1 MISLSKI
8 KSFSPQQVFLIQGS
22 QEEAKNF
29 LSAEF
34 KKEFETFN
42 FLNVSQFKIQ
52 EAKWLAK
59 FATEGNGHKRVVV
72 IYFRVFSPE
81 AAEVLLKS
89 LEEPDRS
96 TLIIFITP
104 YVYLI
109 PATIRSRAHLISDSI
124 HEVEDFKIEK
134 QQILD
139 YIKNELSKESEE
151 EASTKKSLAIELLDN
166 LERQFRK
173 DLKKIKV
180 IYEAKRMILQSNLPI
195 KFVMDY
201 LVAMIF

>member
-22 QEEAKNF
+22 QEEAKDF
-29 LSAEF
+29 FSAEF
-34 KKEFETFN
+34 KKEFKAFN

-59 FATEGNGHKRVVV
+59 FATEGNGHKRVAVV
-72 IYFRVFSPE
+72 YFRVFSPE

-109 PATIRSRAHLISDSI
+109 PATIRSRAYLISDSA
-124 HEVEDFKIEK
+124 HKVSDFKIGK
-134 QQILD
+134 QQIFD
-139 YIKNELSKESEE
+139 YVKNELSKENEE
-151 EASTKKSLAIELLDN
+151 DASNKKSLVVELLDN

-173 DLKKIKV
+173 DLKKIQV
-180 IYEAKRMILQSNLPI
+180 VYEAKKMILQSNLPV

-201 LVAMIF
+201 LISMIF